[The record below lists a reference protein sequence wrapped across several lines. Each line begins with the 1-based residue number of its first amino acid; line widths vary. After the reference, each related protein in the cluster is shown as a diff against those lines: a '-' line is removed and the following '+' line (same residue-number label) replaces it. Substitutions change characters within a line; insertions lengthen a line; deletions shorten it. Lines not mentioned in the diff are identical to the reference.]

1 MSKLSDTKIPITE
14 FLEAYRRQ
22 PCLYNSLLDSYK
34 NRVSRE
40 EAYGAII
47 RSLKIPQLTVV
58 DIKLKIKS
66 GKNKH
71 ASAPPTPVKTEETT
85 LLPPSKLLFTAAAD
99 ISMSEDALEEED
111 AEMDAEP
118 EECPSERSKPTA
130 SSCIISMAAENT
142 RASKAELILDDSSLC
157 LVEQPQHEHHPQGC
171 SSSQQLPPTPAQRKP
186 KYNTSLDSAGE
197 DELMI
202 FGQSIASQLRTI
214 PDSYSRSVAK
224 LRIQQV
230 LFEAET
236 GQFQSTE
243 VNSTPLQH
251 TF

>member
-22 PCLYNSLLDSYK
+22 PCLYNTLLDSYK

-47 RSLKIPQLTVV
+47 RSLKIPQLTVS

-66 GKNKH
+66 GKNNSS
-71 ASAPPTPVKTEETT
+71 SAQLTTIKSDET
-85 LLPPSKLLFTAAAD
+85 SKLLCTAAAD
-99 ISMSEDALEEED
+99 ITMSEDALEEED
-111 AEMDAEP
+111 AEVNGEP
-118 EECPSERSKPTA
+118 EECPLEESRPTA
-130 SSCIISMAAENT
+130 SIC
-142 RASKAELILDDSSLC
+142 KDDSTLC
-157 LVEQPQHEHHPQGC
+157 LADQPQQEHYSQGC
-171 SSSQQLPPTPAQRKP
+171 SSSQQLPHTMAQRKS
-186 KYNTSLDSAGE
+186 KYITSLDSAGE
-197 DELMI
+197 DDLII

-243 VNSTPLQH
+243 VNSTQLQN

>member
-1 MSKLSDTKIPITE
+1 MSKLSDTKIPIKE

-22 PCLYNSLLDSYK
+22 PCLYNTLLDSYK

-66 GKNKH
+66 QGKNNP
-71 ASAPPTPVKTEETT
+71 SAQSTPLKSQTST
-85 LLPPSKLLFTAAAD
+85 LLCTAAAD
-99 ISMSEDALEEED
+99 ITMSEDALEEED
-111 AEMDAEP
+111 AEVNGEP
-118 EECPSERSKPTA
+118 EECPSEQSRPTA
-130 SSCIISMAAENT
+130 SICKDE
-142 RASKAELILDDSSLC
+142 SSLC
-157 LVEQPQHEHHPQGC
+157 LADQSQEEHHPQRLN
-171 SSSQQLPPTPAQRKP
+171 SSQQLPLPPVKRKS
-186 KYNTSLDSAGE
+186 KYTTSLDSAG
-197 DELMI
+197 DDDLII

-236 GQFQSTE
+236 GQFQGTE
-243 VNSTPLQH
+243 VNSTQLQH
-251 TF
+251 TY